1 MTSTLAVAQR
11 APWPEQLVS
20 VAAFAVPGLA
30 LWLPSGYSYGAV
42 LLLLGALL
50 TLHRWPRQPRDAFT
64 WWFAASMLAMGVL
77 WAAQADPAEHF
88 GRADRPAKYL
98 LGAMCLFF
106 VAAFPP
112 RPQALLAGLVTGTL
126 GAGAIAIWQM
136 YGLHAER
143 AWGHTNAIQYGNLA
157 LCMAAMLA
165 LYAGAV
171 WAQLGWTARGLCVLG
186 VAAGL
191 NASVLSQ
198 ARGGWL
204 ALLLAIPV
212 LLAWLAVHRRR
223 VFKAVSLG
231 VVALVLL
238 LSFANSRV
246 LLERWERMEQEVQ
259 VYGQRGEAGTSV
271 GQRLEHWRFAWDIA
285 RERPLLGWGF
295 AGYMAEKAKRS
306 GAGLYHPSIVEYKF
320 VHNELLDQWVKLGV
334 TGPAVLLL
342 FYALPLA
349 MFLPLASRMQRYQ
362 RDAALGA
369 HALALRLCG
378 TCVPLLYIGFG
389 LTQVFF
395 AHNSGI
401 MFYLFMLMLLWAA
414 LRSVERQL
422 GDLAPV
428 QQPPAVPA
436 P

>member
-1 MTSTLAVAQR
+1 MAVR
-11 APWPEQLVS
+11 RVPWAEHLS
-20 VAAFAVPGLA
+20 SLAAFAVPGFA

-50 TLHRWPRQPRDAFT
+50 TLPRWALQPRSAFT
-64 WWFAASMLAMGVL
+64 WWFAATLLAMAVV

-88 GRADRPAKYL
+88 GRADRPAKFL
-98 LGAMCLFF
+98 LGAVCLLY
-106 VAAFPP
+106 VCAYPP
-112 RPQALLAGLVTGTL
+112 RPRALLAGLVVGSL
-126 GAGAIAIWQM
+126 GAGAIAIWQI

-157 LCMAAMLA
+157 LCLAAMLA

-171 WAQLGWTARGLCVLG
+171 WAHLGNGARALSVLG

-198 ARGGWL
+198 SRGGWL
-204 ALLLAIPV
+204 ALLLALP
-212 LLAWLAVHRRR
+212 LLMAWLMVHRRR
-223 VFKAVSLG
+223 VFLPVGLG
-231 VVALVLL
+231 MVAMVLVLAA
-238 LSFANSRV
+238 ANTGV
-246 LLERWERMEQEVQ
+246 LKQRWDRMEQEVQ
-259 VYGQRGEAGTSV
+259 VYDQRGDAGTSV

-295 AGYMAEKAKRS
+295 AGYMAEKAKRA
-306 GAGLYHPSIVEYKF
+306 GEGLYHPSIVEYKF

-334 TGPAVLLL
+334 TGPAMLLL
-342 FYALPLA
+342 FYGLPFA
-349 MFLPLASRMQRYQ
+349 MFLPLVSRMQRYG
-362 RDAALGA
+362 RDAVLGA

-378 TCVPLLYIGFG
+378 TCIPVLYVGFG

-401 MFYLFMLMLLWAA
+401 MFYVFMLMLLWAA
-414 LRSVERQL
+414 LQAVERQL
-422 GDLAPV
+422 AALPV
-428 QQPPAVPA
+428 PETTGVQAA
-436 P
+436 

>member
-1 MTSTLAVAQR
+1 MAVQR
-11 APWPEQLVS
+11 PSWPEQLSS

-50 TLHRWPRQPRDAFT
+50 TLHRWPSQPRDPFT
-64 WWFAASMLAMGVL
+64 WWFGASMLAMAVL

-88 GRADRPAKYL
+88 GRADRPVKYA
-98 LGAMCLFF
+98 LGALCLFF
-106 VAAFPP
+106 VTAYPP
-112 RPQALLAGLVTGTL
+112 KPKALLQGLVVGSL

-157 LCMAAMLA
+157 LCLAALLA

-171 WAQLGWTARGLCVLG
+171 WAQLGAAARVLCVLG

-191 NASVLSQ
+191 DASVLSQ
-198 ARGGWL
+198 SRGGWL
-204 ALLLAIPV
+204 ALALALPLL
-212 LLAWLAVHRRR
+212 LGWLMLHSRRAFR
-223 VFKAVSLG
+223 MALLG
-231 VVALVLL
+231 VVAIVLVL
-238 LSFANSRV
+238 SVANRGV
-246 LLERWERMEQEVQ
+246 LVERWDRMEQEVT
-259 VYGQRGEAGTSV
+259 VYGQRGEAGNSV

-285 RERPLLGWGF
+285 RERPFLGWGF
-295 AGYMAEKAKRS
+295 AGYMAEKAKRAD
-306 GAGLYHPSIVEYKF
+306 AGLYHPSIVEYKF

-334 TGPAVLLL
+334 AGPAVLLL
-342 FYALPLA
+342 FYALPLW
-349 MFLPLASRMQRYQ
+349 MFLPLASRLHIGR
-362 RDAALGA
+362 RDAQLGA
-369 HALALRLCG
+369 QALALRLCG
-378 TCVPLLYIGFG
+378 TCIPVLYIGFG

-422 GDLAPV
+422 ESMAPV
-428 QQPPAVPA
+428 QAAPAVPLR
-436 P
+436 